1 MDRKT
6 RQAARDWE
14 ALSKPQQRALLEGE
28 SATASTANALAER
41 RLICNVTRYESALD
55 LRRFTGWQEYARGRR
70 AREYGE
76 ALLRKAVTSA
86 LGAADAEEA
95 DHA

>member
-14 ALSKPQQRALLEGE
+14 SLSKAQQRALLEGE
-28 SATASTANALAER
+28 STTAATANVLAAR
-41 RLICNVTRYESALD
+41 GLVRCVTRYESALD

-76 ALLRKAVTSA
+76 ALLRKAITSA
-86 LGAADAEEA
+86 LRAAGAEENVES
-95 DHA
+95 